1 MTWIVLDSGQSDDS
15 KKSIFTY
22 SDEIH
27 LDVQT
32 LITKSY
38 KFDLRINKMNVHIIE
53 EMDLSHL

>member
-27 LDVQT
+27 LDVQSC
-32 LITKSY
+32 ITKSRR
-38 KFDLRINKMNVHIIE
+38 FDSRSAKWTSVFQVPNYF
-53 EMDLSHL
+53 